1 MLNNRTVG
9 RRQGRQ
15 PLLKEWLGIS
25 QLVVRTALCIPRSV
39 YSFLSPSLPSSSLN
53 CLISTYKILLFC
65 FCFFFFIFSPVP
77 LWMDSEQVAVRR
89 LTACW
94 VKPQRHPSG
103 DTRVRG
109 FKRPHMHIESLL
121 INTLLTGF
129 LGFLYWLLI
138 FGLQHFCN
146 IVLFFSPFSSFQS
159 TVVALIQLCNSPNQ
173 MNETRNRHRGRLLS

>member
-103 DTRVRG
+103 DTRARG

-121 INTLLTGF
+121 INTVNGLS
-129 LGFLYWLLI
+129 WLFALAAN
-138 FGLQHFCN
+138 FRSSALLQHCP
-146 IVLFFSPFSSFQS
+146 VLFPLFFLTEYRCSSDP
-159 TVVALIQLCNSPNQ
+159 TL
-173 MNETRNRHRGRLLS
+173 